1 MMNQRMVHGTTSIF
15 RAILL
20 ETTMDLP
27 IVLVTSVQQVTFW
40 SISNSGQLQRLDLA
54 LTDGWL
60 FQECCHFALKQW
72 IALRENLQES
82 PIFNGKIHGF
92 RFRFSL
98 KSIQWLK
105 SSSWWFGG
113 VHYLGVQSEAQNMF
127 FTMTIPLNGDTTP
140 LTCYIVAYSWNYT
153 NDSVDE
159 IAELVNITLISLWF
173 YGTYNIS

>member
-1 MMNQRMVHGTTSIF
+1 MSPWNPALPGAEGFRFFFFDDERSQNHPGKKVRLGFMGYITKNVKWDCPKIGDIQIHGHFRHGKMMMNQRMVHGTTSIF

-98 KSIQWLK
+98 KSIQ
-105 SSSWWFGG
+105 
-113 VHYLGVQSEAQNMF
+113 
-127 FTMTIPLNGDTTP
+127 
-140 LTCYIVAYSWNYT
+140 
-153 NDSVDE
+153 
-159 IAELVNITLISLWF
+159 
-173 YGTYNIS
+173 